1 MHWNV
6 PPDALPGSAMFVLFW
21 TAGLTTALLQLH
33 GIHTLPQLHVIHTFL
48 TLLQSSHTSF
58 TFATT
63 CSCSILTAV
72 PILNASVG
80 QCEKIIPCSLCLT
93 SFFCHQQEK
102 LVPPWLSFRVTK
114 KLMCQSKVPTL
125 AIKLARVILW
135 RGCHGK
141 VYVCRCSWPSSPAN
155 CRKNQLKNLLFSFFP
170 QYWRSPH
177 EFKPVWNGCINLI
190 GQGCKRLRTSGKI
203 SIPL

>member
-6 PPDALPGSAMFVLFW
+6 PPDALSGSAMFVLFW

-33 GIHTLPQLHVIHTFL
+33 RIHTLPRLHAIPTLLQLHGIHSLPQLQVIHTFL

-80 QCEKIIPCSLCLT
+80 QCETIMPCSWCLT
-93 SFFCHQQEK
+93 SFFCHQEEK
-102 LVPPWLSFRVTK
+102 LVPPWLSFK

-125 AIKLARVILW
+125 AIKLASHSLERL
-135 RGCHGK
+135 
-141 VYVCRCSWPSSPAN
+141 SWQGVRLPVFMTFQPCQLQKESAKELTVLFFSLNIGDHHTSSNPFEMDA
-155 CRKNQLKNLLFSFFP
+155 S
-170 QYWRSPH
+170 
-177 EFKPVWNGCINLI
+177 
-190 GQGCKRLRTSGKI
+190 T
-203 SIPL
+203 